1 MPHIYSA
8 PVGSATAPGNRD
20 MDKRRRVFDLGLV
33 ALALLLTLLLRYQIQ
48 FTRVLLDGAELRL
61 LDARFL
67 LRESI
72 VPEER
77 AQNLQRAAQSVAI
90 VALDDTATRRFGRV
104 LPRAVHARL
113 VQQLQRAGVRAV
125 IFDIIFVDPERA
137 RPQDD
142 VEFARACARAGEV
155 FFPFDDNSSQ
165 RTPQLVRASLESRL
179 SYPLK
184 NDTSTRM
191 TTVRLQ
197 PPLEPLL
204 KAMQG
209 GGHVVMNADSDG
221 KYRKA
226 ILLLDNGAIYPH
238 VALDA
243 VRATSWRVP
252 HTGIK
257 QDGNFLQIGRQRIG
271 PLEQRMLTRSVFDER
286 RGKVVTE
293 RAGEGWMIPLNFI
306 GNHRAMQNLTV
317 PYTSVLEGHRSILE
331 RLRNRV
337 VIVGET
343 ATGTTDLRPS
353 PLDTNEVFLGV
364 ETNATLLANLLQNDF
379 LRYASWRSTLGIT
392 VLMGVLVGLLVV
404 LLRPWVALILSS
416 ALALAFALLGIYVFT
431 TGRLVIEMTG
441 PLLAILLCYLV
452 PSSQRLMRE
461 ESMARELAQREAA
474 TRQLLGQYVD
484 ARIMTQLRDDPAA
497 QRDLEIGVR
506 REVTILFS
514 DIRGFTAWSETQ
526 EPEAVSAR
534 LDEYFPLMC
543 EIAADDYDGFV
554 DKYIGDALMVVWNA
568 FGDQPNHAECAV
580 RAALSMQRG
589 LRGLNAGWRKQKQQE
604 FRIGIGIATGRVV
617 FGSFGSRRHKL
628 QPTALGD
635 TVNLASRLE
644 NATKETGA
652 DIIISGATYEAVRD
666 SVQVESLGALPIRG
680 KSHAVPMYAVR
691 SLREKA
697 DVTPELHD
705 ALTG

>member
-1 MPHIYSA
+1 MPQIYSA
-8 PVGSATAPGNRD
+8 PVGSATASEYRD
-20 MDKRRRVFDLGLV
+20 ADKRRRVVFDLGLV
-33 ALALLLTLLLRYQIQ
+33 ALALLLTLLLRYQIP

-77 AQNLQRAAQSVAI
+77 ARNLRRAAQNVAI

-113 VQQLQRAGVRAV
+113 VQQLQRAGARAI

-137 RPQDD
+137 RPRDD
-142 VEFARACARAGEV
+142 VEFARACARAGQV
-155 FFPFDDNSSQ
+155 FLPFDDNSSQ
-165 RTPQLVRASLESRL
+165 RTPQLVRAAVEAQL

-184 NDTSTRM
+184 DAASLATSTRM
-191 TTVRLQ
+191 DTVRLQ

-204 KAMQG
+204 RAMQG

-243 VRATSWRVP
+243 VRSTSWHVP

-257 QDGNFLQIGRQRIG
+257 QDGNFLQLGGQRIG
-271 PLEQRMLTRSVFDER
+271 PLERRTLTRSVFDEQT
-286 RGKVVTE
+286 GKVVTE
-293 RAGEGWMIPLNFI
+293 RAGAGWMIPLNFI

-331 RLRNRV
+331 RLHNRV

-364 ETNATLLANLLQNDF
+364 ETNATLLVNLLQNDF
-379 LRYASWRSTLGIT
+379 LRYSNWRSTLGIMAL
-392 VLMGVLVGLLVV
+392 VGVLVGLVV
-404 LLRPWVALILSS
+404 IFLRPWVALTLSF

-461 ESMARELAQREAA
+461 EGMARELAQREAA

-484 ARIMTQLRDDPAA
+484 TRIMTQLRDDPAA

-589 LRGLNAGWRKQKQQE
+589 LRGLNDGWRKQKQQE

-635 TVNLASRLE
+635 AVNLASRLE

-652 DIIISGATYEAVRD
+652 NIIISGATYEAVRD
-666 SVQVESLGALPIRG
+666 SVHAESLGAIPIRG
-680 KSHAVPMYAVR
+680 KSQAVPMYAVL

-697 DVTPELHD
+697 DASYP
-705 ALTG
+705 A